1 MHTQRSEE
9 HLRDLHDPLSDVDA
23 ERLLRAG
30 LTLRRMPAEAAS
42 SIAVVDLAG
51 SVEVVAATATRIAD
65 ALELVAIVID
75 GESVSVRFE
84 RSA

>member
-1 MHTQRSEE
+1 MHTQRSEK
-9 HLRDLHDPLSDVDA
+9 DLHDPLSDADA

-42 SIAVVDLAG
+42 SIAVVDLEG
-51 SVEVVAATATRIAD
+51 SVEDVAATATRIAE
-65 ALELVAIVID
+65 ALELVPVVID

>member
-1 MHTQRSEE
+1 MHTQRSED
-9 HLRDLHDPLSDVDA
+9 HLHDPLSDVDA

-51 SVEVVAATATRIAD
+51 SVEDVAATATRIAD
-65 ALELVAIVID
+65 ALELAAVVID
-75 GESVSVRFE
+75 GDSVSVRFE